1 MLDTLLSYFTW
12 QFFLILFLIILIYL
26 SSLFSGAETA
36 LTNLSMVRV
45 KELVRKNVKH
55 AKTLEKI
62 KSDMDM
68 TIATILV
75 VNNLVNIT
83 ASAIMTYLAVVLFGN
98 IGVGIAI
105 GILTFLL
112 LVFGEIS
119 PKIYATENS
128 EKHSLRMART
138 ISALTKFIR
147 PVVKAF
153 VAISAALM
161 RLIHV
166 RRHKDKYFVTEETI
180 KSMLTLGEEEG
191 SIEGNEKKMILGVF
205 DFGDEVVKNIMI
217 PRVDIVTISENSSIE
232 DAEKL
237 AIETGVSRIP
247 VYGKTVDKV
256 KGILHVKDLLGA
268 RSNTKLQ
275 KLLRKSLFVPENKF
289 IDDLLKEMQK
299 EKIHIAIV
307 LDEYGGV
314 SGLITL
320 EDIIETIVGE
330 IYDEF
335 DTEKKMV
342 KRYGKKALLAKGTTP
357 ISLLNEK
364 LKLNLAKE
372 HVTIGGLVQDHLA
385 RLPQKGE
392 NIELDTVKI
401 IVLKMEG
408 TQIKSLRIEKK

>member
-1 MLDTLLSYFTW
+1 MFDTLLSYITW
-12 QFFLILFLIILIYL
+12 QNFLILFLIFLIYL

-45 KELVRKNVKH
+45 KELVRNNVKN
-55 AKTLEKI
+55 ARTLEKI

-83 ASAIMTYLAVVLFGN
+83 ASVIMTYLSVVLFGN
-98 IGVGIAI
+98 IGVGFAI

-138 ISALTKFIR
+138 VNALTKFIR

-161 RLIHV
+161 RLIRV
-166 RRHKDKYFVTEETI
+166 KRHKRKYFVTEDTI

-191 SIEGNEKKMILGVF
+191 SIERDEKKMILGVF
-205 DFGDEVVKNIMI
+205 DFGDKVVKNIMI
-217 PRVDIVTISENSSIE
+217 PRVDIVTISENLSIE
-232 DAEKL
+232 EAEKL

-268 RSNTKLQ
+268 SPDTKLQ

-289 IDDLLKEMQK
+289 IDDLLKDMQK

-342 KRYGKKALLAKGTTP
+342 KRYGKKALLAKGSTLIP
-357 ISLLNEK
+357 LLNEK
-364 LKLNLAKE
+364 LKLNLPKE
-372 HVTIGGLVQDHLA
+372 HTTIGGLVQDHLA
-385 RLPQKGE
+385 RLPRKGE
-392 NIELDTVKI
+392 KIELDTVKI
-401 IVLKMEG
+401 KVLKMEG